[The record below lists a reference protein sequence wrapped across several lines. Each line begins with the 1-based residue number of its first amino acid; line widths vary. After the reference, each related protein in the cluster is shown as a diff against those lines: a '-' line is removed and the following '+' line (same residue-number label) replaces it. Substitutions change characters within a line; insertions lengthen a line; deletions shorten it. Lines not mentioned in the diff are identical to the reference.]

1 MINDETYGTLK
12 ERLLEHIGGLSR
24 QQKLIAEYL
33 LENLQELPFL
43 SVPQVAKRSGASE
56 ATVVRLCQ
64 SIGFTGFSDMKMA
77 LVDNLREEM
86 ALADQGGEQAD
97 IGRDDVL
104 ASMAELEQHNIR
116 RSLDNIDRKTFENV
130 ATTLFRADHIFT
142 FGIGISAHLA
152 ELAAY
157 LFTEHGLRSNCFG
170 TYFTSPREQLVTMR
184 ATDVLFVFSLPPYS
198 RQTIEV
204 IDEARERGVKTVAVT
219 DRLTA
224 PAALSSDQS
233 LVVSSHGMTFT
244 NATASINVLLSAL
257 VVEIASRNRGDAVD
271 ALSRIN
277 RILRDRSYLVDDD

>member
-1 MINDETYGTLK
+1 
-12 ERLLEHIGGLSR
+12 
-24 QQKLIAEYL
+24 
-33 LENLQELPFL
+33 
-43 SVPQVAKRSGASE
+43 
-56 ATVVRLCQ
+56 
-64 SIGFTGFSDMKMA
+64 
-77 LVDNLREEM
+77 
-86 ALADQGGEQAD
+86 
-97 IGRDDVL
+97 
-104 ASMAELEQHNIR
+104 
-116 RSLDNIDRKTFENV
+116 
-130 ATTLFRADHIFT
+130 
-142 FGIGISAHLA
+142 
-152 ELAAY
+152 
-157 LFTEHGLRSNCFG
+157 
-170 TYFTSPREQLVTMR
+170 MR